1 MRLTSWLSL
10 ISNKGAARRG
20 SSRLSRRPQRVSLD
34 RLETLEDRLLLT
46 ARYVDN
52 PADYTI
58 TTDTGAA
65 GLSAGDTVTWNGATP
80 VAGLIFGTTAFSTIQ
95 SAVTFATAGDT
106 INVAAGNYAENVVI
120 GKALHLLGAQS
131 NVTPIAGG
139 RAGGESVI
147 NLVGGTT
154 IGMQLNASGVEV
166 NGFEFANQSFSIV
179 TNNFGGGGSYQ
190 DVQIKNNYVHSNIAN
205 NGGIVLGLN
214 VSGSTTTIT
223 NYTVS
228 HNLVQVS
235 GASAQSAIATAGS
248 NVNYVGLNISD
259 NDLSNSNGAA
269 IVSLQPTAS
278 HSGTV
283 IAGNDIHNSGYG
295 MNIANGGN
303 ISIRDNSFH
312 DFTSI
317 GFQVGIVGGEVVR
330 NTFTNIGTVT
340 GGDVIQLWGGEFS
353 TAVSANVNIANNT
366 IHFNDNPTTT
376 VHGIRLRAPGSGSGI
391 DGTTIHVVDNTFIDG
406 HARPLGSAFAVRN
419 QGDPTKPVD
428 ASGNWWST
436 TNDST
441 IAALMSGP
449 VEYSPYLSNGTDTD
463 PLTPGFQGNGATIV
477 EPNVVITPPAAN
489 GVADSFILKLV
500 GSTLQVVTS
509 PGGVVIDSRPF
520 ADVTSLTFNGT
531 GDDDTFIVDFS
542 NGNPIPAGGITFN
555 GGGQGAGGDTLVVKG
570 TGGQSA
576 VYSPSAT
583 VTGNGVVTVNSLPIT
598 FTGLEPVDISGMA
611 LVTVTPA
618 AAGNNLTI
626 TNGVDFATSTN
637 QALVV
642 SGTTNNGGTPIEA
655 VALWNNTTVVINT
668 ATFAGNDSITIA
680 SANNANGITNL
691 TVNTGTGADVLNV
704 SGATTVAGTFTA
716 TVPTVNLTN
725 NITAGTITG
734 SASTINVNNNTAQI
748 QDAIAISGTSSTVNI
763 AAATYTENV
772 NATGGGKSVTL
783 APVGTGT
790 VTLNGNL
797 DLNTG
802 DAVQIQ
808 IAALG
813 TLDNFVV
820 NGTVTL
826 GGATLATS
834 LIGGYVPTVGDVF
847 TIVTNDV
854 ADAVSGTFAGLA
866 EGSVI
871 ILGSTR
877 LKVSYIG
884 GSGNDITLT
893 ALPPAVAVSFS
904 NGNLVVTGTGNIDDF
919 TIQVSGTNQVT
930 LIGNNGTNFTG
941 AGGDATTVGPFLVTG
956 QLTVSTGN
964 GNDIVHLSGSGPNA
978 RLDSGNVS
986 IDLGAGNDT
995 LTQIGPSPLRLT
1007 GNLSV
1012 AGGTGSDTV
1021 ALGLTAGATD
1031 FIVANLT
1038 IDNGTDDN
1046 AATQSVTL
1054 NGLTAN
1060 GNVTVTN
1067 SGNALQSV
1075 VLGAA
1080 ATVISGNLKITQSG
1094 SANTLGYSVVADNAP
1109 VGGSVSITN
1118 GNTTG
1123 STLVDWATSNVGG
1136 STVVTNG
1143 NATGNNA
1150 VLFTSNV
1157 LTGSA
1162 IVKNG
1167 NAAINSIT
1175 VDGSTL
1181 NGNSSSF
1188 TNGSAT
1194 TSNTIN
1200 LGLNAA
1206 STFAGVVLAT
1216 NSSATGANS
1225 IIVQRGSLN
1234 GGATLSNNVAGAAS
1248 NTVTVGNIDTVSV
1261 VGNLSINNAN
1271 STTSNNVNVD
1281 RLLTSGNK
1289 SGDVSINNGT
1299 SNTTNVNLGAT
1310 ISNTIAGNLTV
1321 RNQATVGT
1329 RTTNVSR
1336 TTVNGGSGF
1345 YLFNVGAGN
1354 SSTGIGL
1361 ASPTVVLNK
1370 LKIEDG
1376 SGTAALNIR
1385 AATLGSLNFLDVG
1398 GGADT
1403 VDIAGNGGV
1412 GVVTIN
1418 GATRIDTGAAS
1429 DLVRIGT
1436 TGTAVFNDSVFISL
1450 GAGDDTLTIGDNAS
1464 SPAFSTASKLSFD
1477 GGAGVDSASVS
1488 TLSVADYE
1496 LVAPNKLSKKL
1507 KQKIK
1512 GFETLT

>member
-10 ISNKGAARRG
+10 ISNTGAARRG

-58 TTDTGAA
+58 TNDTGAA

-106 INVAAGNYAENVVI
+106 INVAAGTYAEAVAIN
-120 GKALHLLGAQS
+120 KSLTLLGAQS
-131 NVTPIAGG
+131 GVNEAGRTFGAASESTLKPNGGSANLNGVFGVFNVSAANVTIDGFSVGVNGAITGPGGGIYQSSTTAGYT
-139 RAGGESVI
+139 VKNNI
-147 NLVGGTT
+147 
-154 IGMQLNASGVEV
+154 V
-166 NGFEFANQSFSIV
+166 NGFAGRI
-179 TNNFGGGGSYQ
+179 
-190 DVQIKNNYVHSNIAN
+190 
-205 NGGIVLGLN
+205 GIN
-214 VSGSTTTIT
+214 VAA
-223 NYTVS
+223 
-228 HNLVQVS
+228 
-235 GASAQSAIATAGS
+235 GASNASVRGNRVENGEPAGLG
-248 NVNYVGLNISD
+248 VYF
-259 NDLSNSNGAA
+259 SNGA
-269 IVSLQPTAS
+269 T
-278 HSGTV
+278 
-283 IAGNDIHNSGYG
+283 
-295 MNIANGGN
+295 
-303 ISIRDNSFH
+303 
-312 DFTSI
+312 
-317 GFQVGIVGGEVVR
+317 GE
-330 NTFTNIGTVT
+330 
-340 GGDVIQLWGGEFS
+340 
-353 TAVSANVNIANNT
+353 
-366 IHFNDNPTTT
+366 
-376 VHGIRLRAPGSGSGI
+376 
-391 DGTTIHVVDNTFIDG
+391 VVDNT
-406 HARPLGSAFAVRN
+406 
-419 QGDPTKPVD
+419 
-428 ASGNWWST
+428 
-436 TNDST
+436 
-441 IAALMSGP
+441 
-449 VEYSPYLSNGTDTD
+449 
-463 PLTPGFQGNGATIV
+463 
-477 EPNVVITPPAAN
+477 IT
-489 GVADSFILKLV
+489 
-500 GSTLQVVTS
+500 
-509 PGGVVIDSRPF
+509 
-520 ADVTSLTFNGT
+520 GT
-531 GDDDTFIVDFS
+531 GDGVFLEGANTINITSNTFANLSGVGIGIGQFPGVQNGANIAVTGNEFNNVTTIVNNDSAATVELKASSINGGPAVTPVFGNSSLQAFKLRYNAGVPEIQIDGGAWIPVSATEQLQVYGLGGNDTFEVDFTG
-542 NGNPIPAGGITFN
+542 GNPIPTGGLLFD
-555 GGGQGAGGDTLVVKG
+555 GGAGGNDALSIIGNTL
-570 TGGQSA
+570 T
-576 VYSPSAT
+576 SAT
-583 VTGNGVVTVNSLPIT
+583 LTHTNANDGTIVLNGRTLTYLGLDPIT
-598 FTGLEPVDISGMA
+598 INTPGANWVLEYATDAAPVTLA
-611 LVTVTPA
+611 
-618 AAGNNLTI
+618 
-626 TNGVDFATSTN
+626 
-637 QALVV
+637 
-642 SGTTNNGGTPIEA
+642 A
-655 VALWNNTTVVINT
+655 VA
-668 ATFAGNDSITIA
+668 
-680 SANNANGITNL
+680 TNL
-691 TVNTGTGADVLNV
+691 QVTRAGVAEEVTINPAGLASLTVRTGTGADTVELDSLPAGWTAGITIDGQGGADILNV
-704 SGATTVAGTFTA
+704 NTATVTSAGALSITGIETVNLANDIAAATITGTATTV
-716 TVPTVNLTN
+716 
-725 NITAGTITG
+725 
-734 SASTINVNNNTAQI
+734 NVLANTAQI
-748 QDAIAISGTSSTVNI
+748 QDGIALAGTGATINI
-763 AAATYTENV
+763 AAATYTGNV

-797 DLNTG
+797 DLNAG
-802 DAVQIQ
+802 DALQIQ

-813 TLDNFVV
+813 TLDNFIV

-834 LIGGYVPTVGDVF
+834 LLGGFVPIVGDVF
-847 TIVTNDV
+847 QIVTNDA

-904 NGNLVVTGTGNIDDF
+904 NGNLVVTGTGNVDDF

-964 GNDIVHLSGSGPNA
+964 GNDIVHLSGNGPNA
-978 RLDSGNVS
+978 MLDSGNVS

-1012 AGGTGSDTV
+1012 VGGTGSDTV

-1109 VGGSVSITN
+1109 VGGSVTITN

-1143 NATGNNA
+1143 NATGNNT

-1162 IVKNG
+1162 TVKNG
-1167 NAAINSIT
+1167 NAAVNSIT

-1248 NTVTVGNIDTVSV
+1248 NTVTLGNIDTVSV

-1281 RLLTSGNK
+1281 QLLTSGNK

-1385 AATLGSLNFLDVG
+1385 AATLGSLNFMDMG

-1418 GATRIDTGAAS
+1418 GVTRIDTGAAS

-1436 TGTAVFNDSVFISL
+1436 TGTAVFNDSVFILL

-1477 GGAGVDSASVS
+1477 GGAGVDSASIS
-1488 TLSVADYE
+1488 TLSVAEYE
-1496 LVAPNKLSKKL
+1496 LVAPNKLSNKL